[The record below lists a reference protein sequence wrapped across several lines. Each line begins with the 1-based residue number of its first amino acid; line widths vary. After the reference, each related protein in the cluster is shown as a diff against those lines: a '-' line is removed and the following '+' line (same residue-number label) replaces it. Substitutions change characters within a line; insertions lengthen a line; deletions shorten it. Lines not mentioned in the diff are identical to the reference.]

1 MKIKLVLARIGY
13 NPEITWTET
22 KTVEVE
28 LPLDKKD
35 DWEVIGAEWPVKEVL
50 GDDRQ
55 GDYRTP

>member
-1 MKIKLVLARIGY
+1 MKIKLVLARMGY

-35 DWEVIGAEWPVKEVL
+35 DWEVIGAEWPIEKVPEEDKI
-50 GDDRQ
+50 GKNK
-55 GDYRTP
+55 

>member
-50 GDDRQ
+50 EDEDH
-55 GDYRTP
+55 

>member
-28 LPLDKKD
+28 LPIHQKGG
-35 DWEVIGAEWPVKEVL
+35 WEVIGAEWPIEKVSKE
-50 GDDRQ
+50 GKIGKDK
-55 GDYRTP
+55 